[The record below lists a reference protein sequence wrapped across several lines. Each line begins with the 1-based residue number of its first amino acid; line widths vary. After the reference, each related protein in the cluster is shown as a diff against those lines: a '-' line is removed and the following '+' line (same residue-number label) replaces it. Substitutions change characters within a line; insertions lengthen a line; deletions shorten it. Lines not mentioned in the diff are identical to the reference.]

1 MRPEE
6 ADTLTRWV
14 RELAL
19 KRGSVCLNIGSSTRE
34 FREQGQP
41 HISERFI
48 RPLESD
54 GIRFVHCDMK
64 EADGVDEVGDILNP
78 DFRSRLLSYD
88 ASLLVCSNLLEHLTE
103 PAAFA
108 RACADLVAGGGHG
121 LFSVPLSY
129 PYHPD
134 PIDTMLRL
142 TPAALAAMM
151 PEWEVVRSEEI
162 EAGNYWRDLRDSGDG
177 FSRLIRQVG
186 RVAMPFYR
194 PSRWRE
200 NASRLSWLFRTYK
213 VSAVLLEK
221 PAGAVESRQS
231 KRISAGPRPVRRISP
246 P

>member
-14 RELAL
+14 RELGF
-19 KRGSVCLNIGSSTRE
+19 KPGTVCLNIGSSTKE

-41 HISERFI
+41 HIAERFI

-64 EADGVDEVGDILNP
+64 QAEGVDEVGDILDR
-78 DFRSRLLSYD
+78 DFRSQLRRYD
-88 ASLLVCSNLLEHLTE
+88 AALLVCSNLLEHLTE
-103 PAAFA
+103 PEAFA
-108 RACADLVAGGGHG
+108 RACADLLKEGGHG

-142 TPAALAAMM
+142 TPAQLAAMM
-151 PEWEVVRSEEI
+151 PDWAVVRFGEI
-162 EAGNYWRDLRDSGDG
+162 EAGSYWRDLRDSGSG
-177 FSRLIRQVG
+177 LSRLVRQIA

-200 NASRLSWLFRTYK
+200 NASRLSWLFRKYR
-213 VSAVLLEK
+213 VSIVLLQK
-221 PAGAVESRQS
+221 PTGSET
-231 KRISAGPRPVRRISP
+231 
-246 P
+246 

>member
-14 RELAL
+14 RELGL
-19 KRGSVCLNIGSSTRE
+19 KPGVVCLNLGSSTKE

-41 HISERFI
+41 HIAERFI

-64 EADGVDEVGDILNP
+64 EADGVDEVGDILDS
-78 DFRSRLLSYD
+78 DFRSRLRRHE
-88 ASLLVCSNLLEHLTE
+88 AALLVCSNLLEHLAE
-103 PAAFA
+103 PELFA
-108 RACADLVAGGGHG
+108 KACVDLVREGGYG

-142 TPAALAAMM
+142 TPAQLAAMM
-151 PEWEVVRSEEI
+151 PEWAVVRSAEI
-162 EAGNYWRDLRDSGDG
+162 EAGNYWRDLRDSGEG
-177 FSRLIRQVG
+177 WSRLVWQIG

-200 NASRLSWLFRTYK
+200 NASRLSWLMRKYR
-213 VSAVLLEK
+213 VSIVLLRK
-221 PAGAVESRQS
+221 PIGSET
-231 KRISAGPRPVRRISP
+231 
-246 P
+246 